1 MSIVPNSSLFPLFIL
16 YLCFHEGK
24 DVTRKILRDREGS
37 AQGEVHME
45 LDWYLSL
52 CSVLKGAKKHLAFI

>member
-45 LDWYLSL
+45 LD
-52 CSVLKGAKKHLAFI
+52 